1 MKNTIKLIG
10 IILILLMLCL
20 SITGCGNN
28 EEVNQNEN
36 AQEVIQ
42 EELKLNKELEDVCA
56 FAQKNEGNNSSKIIA
71 LKEDGTEIDIT
82 QQDTK
87 EYQSIDY
94 YGGKLYLQKE
104 KNFYEIDLTK
114 GNGNYEVTKI
124 FGYPMESS
132 QSYDRYNYS
141 YIYVYEGK
149 LYFVKDCKEL
159 LEYDLKT
166 KKITTIIKDDNIE
179 NLDFRMDK
187 ENGIIYYIER
197 IPKSY
202 LKSYNIKTKETKQID
217 EGVSRSNQYSS
228 KGTNLPIEFVGIGVN
243 QGKILYSKGE
253 FEDNGGSGY
262 KTYLYDIISGGKLEL
277 EYITSGVYSD
287 GRVYYA
293 STLDEDIPY
302 PPTCL
307 KVYENTKVTEISEMQ
322 ENDYTKFFDLG
333 NGKVQAVMYWG
344 QDISTAGEEA
354 YVIDKK
360 TNEVAKA
367 NSNYSIV
374 HLIKDF
380 ENVSKV
386 DYQDDLENKITA
398 EQAEEIIKNKWG
410 IEPDNNNETIPEANS
425 YILQGGKLDLTIRD
439 IDGLE
444 YYVFSYSS
452 KVGET
457 GGTYHNTHIQT
468 IFISVDGKKY
478 KIRALGD
485 NFEDKDVV
493 IQFDEEG
500 DI

>member
-1 MKNTIKLIG
+1 MKNRIKSIG
-10 IILILLMLCL
+10 IICILIIL
-20 SITGCGNN
+20 SLVITGCSNN
-28 EEVNQNEN
+28 EEVSQNEN
-36 AQEVIQ
+36 SQDVAQ
-42 EELKLNKELEDVCA
+42 EELKLNAELEGICA
-56 FAQKNEGNNSSKIIA
+56 FAQKNEGDNNSKIVA

-82 QQDTK
+82 QLDTK
-87 EYQSIDY
+87 EYQGMDY

-114 GNGNYEVTKI
+114 GNGSYEESKI

-132 QSYDRYNYS
+132 QSYNRYNYS
-141 YIYVYEGK
+141 YIYVYDGK
-149 LYFVKDCKEL
+149 LYLVKDSKEL
-159 LEYDLKT
+159 VEYDLKT
-166 KKITTIIKDDNIE
+166 KKINTIIKDDNIE
-179 NLDFRMDK
+179 NLDFRIDK
-187 ENGIIYYIER
+187 ENGIIYYIEST
-197 IPKSY
+197 PKFY

-228 KGTNLPIEFVGIGVN
+228 RGTNLPIEFVGVGLN
-243 QGKILYSKGE
+243 QGKILYSKGD
-253 FEDNGGSGY
+253 FEDDGASGY

-277 EYITSGVYSD
+277 EYITSGIYSD

-293 STLDEDIPY
+293 ATLDEDIPY

-333 NGKVQAVMYWG
+333 NGKIQAVMTWG
-344 QDISTAGEEA
+344 QDISTAGEQA
-354 YVIDKK
+354 YTINKE
-360 TNEVAKA
+360 TNEVSEAS
-367 NSNYSIV
+367 SNYRLV
-374 HLIKDF
+374 HIIEDF

-386 DYQDDLENKITA
+386 DYQDNQENRITV

-410 IEPDNNNETIPEANS
+410 IDPDNSDETIPEANS

-452 KVGET
+452 KVGESE
-457 GGTYHNTHIQT
+457 GTYHNTHIQT

-478 KIRALGD
+478 KIRSLGD